1 MKIIGLTGG
10 IASGKSTVAKKLAQL
25 GAYVI
30 DADKVAHM
38 IIEPYKPAWY
48 DIVEEFGE
56 EVLNADKTVNRERLG
71 KIVFNNPD
79 LLQKLNNI
87 THPRIMEFFKE
98 EIQRLKAEKS
108 DSVIVLEVPLLYET
122 HMDRICDEVWVV
134 WVDYETQIERLC
146 RRDKIS
152 VEDAVKRISAQ
163 MPLDEKARRAKVV
176 IDNRHSLEET
186 MAKTVKY
193 FNEIVGDP

>member
-1 MKIIGLTGG
+1 MTGG
-10 IASGKSTVAKKLAQL
+10 IASGKSTVAKTLSKL

-38 IIEPYKPAWY
+38 IIEPHKPAWH

-56 EVLNADKTVNRERLG
+56 EILNRDQTVNREKLG
-71 KIVFNNPD
+71 KIVFDNPV
-79 LLQKLNNI
+79 LLQKLNSI

-98 EIQRLKAEKS
+98 EMQRLKAQKP
-108 DSVIVLEVPLLYET
+108 DSIIVFEVPLLYET

-134 WVDYETQIERLC
+134 WVDRETQIERLC
-146 RRDKIS
+146 SRDSIS
-152 VEDAVKRISAQ
+152 REDALKRIEAQ

-186 MAKTVKY
+186 IANTVKY
-193 FNEIVGDP
+193 FNEIV